1 METSE
6 HPWGSLLFPSSLFRL
21 SFWKDLP
28 AAGEDGATADAG
40 EFWENDQPFEG
51 LRSDCAVL
59 IGWPLCEVGL
69 TGFVL
74 KWKLMYVQGKAGQM
88 LWMLGLWLMMASWS
102 CGIRDSFWP
111 IPAVVPRQ
119 VQIDSLM
126 MSTPWCLPHNLPRWI
141 YLLRTA
147 HQLSESEWVRLILI
161 HHDDEDAPAFF
172 QMPNL
177 RTCTILKTL
186 PMKEGKPWGP
196 EVNIAENR
204 RYTFPATVFPYI
216 LLMIL
221 RMNKS

>member
-1 METSE
+1 MHACMHAYIHLYTCDCSLDILNSHTENLSLPEWHEIFTQSLETSE
-6 HPWGSLLFPSSLFRL
+6 HPWGSLLFPSFLFRL

-28 AAGEDGATADAG
+28 TAGEDGATADAG
-40 EFWENDQPFEG
+40 EWCSDAHLWENDQLFEG

-111 IPAVVPRQ
+111 IPPVVPRQ
-119 VQIDSLM
+119 VQIDRMM

-141 YLLRTA
+141 YLLE
-147 HQLSESEWVRLILI
+147 LLI
-161 HHDDEDAPAFF
+161 
-172 QMPNL
+172 N
-177 RTCTILKTL
+177 
-186 PMKEGKPWGP
+186 
-196 EVNIAENR
+196 
-204 RYTFPATVFPYI
+204 
-216 LLMIL
+216 
-221 RMNKS
+221 